1 MNRRKFI
8 TLFGGAAAAT
18 WPIAARAQQAERVR
32 HVGVLTT
39 LSDKDSEGQLGSRYF
54 VRNFRS

>member
-1 MNRRKFI
+1 VNRRKFI
-8 TLFGGAAAAT
+8 TLCGGAAAAT

-39 LSDKDSEGQLGSRYF
+39 LSDKDSEGQLRVAVF
-54 VRNFRS
+54 RQDFRS